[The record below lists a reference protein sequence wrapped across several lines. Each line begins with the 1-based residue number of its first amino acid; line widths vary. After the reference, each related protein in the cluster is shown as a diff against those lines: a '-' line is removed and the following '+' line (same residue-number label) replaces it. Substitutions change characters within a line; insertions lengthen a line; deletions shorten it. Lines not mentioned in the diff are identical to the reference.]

1 MFPVAA
7 APYSDRTQTAHERP
21 VMSAPRLNTAA
32 LALLAALGASVGAQ
46 TTVPDA
52 FVGHWKLES
61 QTAAGRPWQGRL
73 ELAADGTG
81 KLQTYGVSRS
91 NTCVGKA
98 APTMVE
104 SAEPTQIKVRAKLSE
119 VITGCE
125 DMVFVLKTADNGT
138 LTGQRGSG
146 AAVTAIKD

>member
-1 MFPVAA
+1 MLLAA
-7 APYSDRTQTAHERP
+7 APPYIDGDPTAHERP
-21 VMSAPRLNTAA
+21 VMPTPRLKTAA
-32 LALLAALGASVGAQ
+32 LALIAALSASVGAQ
-46 TTVPDA
+46 TAVPGA

-81 KLQTYGVSRS
+81 KLQTYGVSRN

-98 APTMVE
+98 APTVVE
-104 SAEPTQIKVRAKLSE
+104 SAEPAQIKVRAKLSE

-138 LTGQRGSG
+138 LTGQRGNG
-146 AAVTAIKD
+146 AVVTATKD